1 MDCALWL
8 NRRKIFSADE
18 ISANFDIAAIRG
30 YFLGGSLAVWL
41 SSHGGE
47 EYSRAVS
54 QLDPNDPCLN
64 DRLTEI
70 FTGKGCDVP
79 PHKVDEMLI
88 RAVDEF
94 RGIPFAPVSCSFGTG
109 SFNGE
114 YGSFGAL
121 GSYMYG
127 YGSFAGGSFGYGS
140 RSWAW
145 DWEWEWRFGSFR
157 KAQSSF
163 NLGSFGYG
171 SFNYGSFSRGSFR
184 LWEWEWEWR
193 FGSFR
198 RAQSSF
204 NFGSFGALGS
214 YLYGYGSFNYGSFG
228 GSFRFSFGLFGGESG
243 SFRGTAGS
251 FVMLTPDEYD
261 EIMYRTLG
269 MCPLNRFGYGIHL
282 I

>member
-41 SSHGGE
+41 ASHGGE

-79 PHKVDEMLI
+79 THK
-88 RAVDEF
+88 ADEF
-94 RGIPFAPVSCSFGTG
+94 RGIPSAPASGSFGTG

-114 YGSFGAL
+114 
-121 GSYMYG
+121 

-157 KAQSSF
+157 KGLGSF
-163 NLGSFGYG
+163 SYGSFGYG

-198 RAQSSF
+198 KAQSSF
-204 NFGSFGALGS
+204 NYGSFGYGSFGALGS
-214 YLYGYGSFNYGSFG
+214 YMYGYGSFNYGSFG
-228 GSFRFSFGLFGGESG
+228 GSFRFPFGLFGGESG

-251 FVMLTPDEYD
+251 FAMLTPDEYD